1 MLPFYHE
8 SASIARETDGEPLP
22 RPTPAFPRWIE
33 AFTALAHQ
41 QNLDPHQFTRAD
53 LLRMHCAR
61 LTVARAVALLL
72 SAPPAP
78 RRNPQW

>member
-22 RPTPAFPRWIE
+22 PPNLAFARWTV
-33 AFTALAHQ
+33 AFLAIAQ
-41 QNLDPHQFTRAD
+41 QKDRDPHQFTRAD
-53 LLRMHCAR
+53 LLRMHCAQV
-61 LTVARAVALLL
+61 TAARAVSLLL

-78 RRNPQW
+78 RRAAP

>member
-22 RPTPAFPRWIE
+22 RPTPAFPRWIAGFLE
-33 AFTALAHQ
+33 LARQ
-41 QNLDPHQFTRAD
+41 KNVDPHQFTRAD
-53 LLRMHCAR
+53 LLAMYCRQVTTA
-61 LTVARAVALLL
+61 AAVAMLL

-78 RRNPQW
+78 RGALK